1 MAIACIIFMVAF
13 SKQFRIN
20 INSFNK
26 NSVFHCKEKAERKRG
41 LYPDFY
47 LLGGANKKLYLNFCQ
62 KLKTKCRKS

>member
-47 LLGGANKKLYLNFCQ
+47 LLGGANKKLYLNFLSETQ
-62 KLKTKCRKS
+62 NQM